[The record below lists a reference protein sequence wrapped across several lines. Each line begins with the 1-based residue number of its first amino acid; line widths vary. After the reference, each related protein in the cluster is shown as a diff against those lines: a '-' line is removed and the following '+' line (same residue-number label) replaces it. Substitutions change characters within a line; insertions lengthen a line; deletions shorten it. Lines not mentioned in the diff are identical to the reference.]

1 MSNRKRITENQNLIH
16 DLAVAQ
22 ASFLLANLAPAVS
35 ASIDRS
41 LPIEAQRDQY
51 YADLPGLTGRVIGVM
66 NDLAADE
73 QAMEDIMGMGL
84 KIAEKRAMAET

>member
-1 MSNRKRITENQNLIH
+1 MSNSKRITENRDLIH

-84 KIAEKRAMAET
+84 KIAEERAMAAA

>member
-1 MSNRKRITENQNLIH
+1 MSNSNRITENQNLIH

-35 ASIDRS
+35 ANIDRS
-41 LPIEAQRDQY
+41 LPIDVQRDRY
-51 YADLPGLTGRVIGVM
+51 YADLPELTGKVIGVM

-73 QAMEDIMGMGL
+73 SAMENILSMGL
-84 KIAEKRAMAET
+84 KITEERAMAG

>member
-1 MSNRKRITENQNLIH
+1 MSNSNRITENRNLIH

-41 LPIEAQRDQY
+41 LPTEVQRDRY
-51 YADLPGLTGRVIGVM
+51 CADLSKLTGKVIGVM
-66 NDLAADE
+66 NDLAANE
-73 QAMEDIMGMGL
+73 QAMENILTMGL
-84 KIAEKRAMAET
+84 KITEERAMAG

>member
-1 MSNRKRITENQNLIH
+1 MSNSNRITENRNLIH

-35 ASIDRS
+35 ASIGRS
-41 LPIEAQRDQY
+41 LPIEAQRDRY
-51 YADLPGLTGRVIGVM
+51 YADLPELTCKVIGAM

-73 QAMEDIMGMGL
+73 SAMENILAMGL
-84 KIAEKRAMAET
+84 KITEERAMAG

>member
-1 MSNRKRITENQNLIH
+1 MSNSNRITENRNLIH

-41 LPIEAQRDQY
+41 TPIEAQRDQY
-51 YADLPGLTGRVIGVM
+51 HSDLTAMTGKVIGVM

-73 QAMEDIMGMGL
+73 QAMEHILAMGL
-84 KIAEKRAMAET
+84 KITEERAMAG